1 MHQFSRNSVLT
12 LNNHKKVVALA
23 LLILF
28 LGGTGATGMF
38 YYSAFGQEEFRQREF
53 VEEESLPTL
62 VDSN

>member
-1 MHQFSRNSVLT
+1 MPVRVTLCHQIVTISSYMHQFSRNSVLT

-38 YYSAFGQEEFRQREF
+38 ILCFWPGGI
-53 VEEESLPTL
+53 
-62 VDSN
+62 